1 MNCPRCHDPSPQ
13 EILHQFN
20 HKDYGHLFCS
30 KCGIS
35 FDSNVSEVLK
45 RYARLENPRITDFSE
60 DEYRELF
67 IESSDITD
75 GTDNIYTE
83 FNWDSQ
89 DELKMGIISH
99 ITTQIDEAYSP
110 QDKISILDV
119 GCGDGFTTILLS
131 KAYPNANFVAMDPS
145 PSINKLRGESRI
157 KVYQSVLQ
165 NTDFAE
171 SSFDIVIILGNL
183 MLHADPFDTLQ
194 LAKRLLVDGG
204 LLLFDFKNINCS
216 SRVLAKNLGFIG
228 NRALNKKNFIQR
240 NFSNMRYGLSRGYML
255 DFCESIGLLVKNSY
269 SKPPRLLEFGNK
281 SQHTRGL
288 SGVVWRLLNT
298 VDQARDEM
306 AWLQFTCIKKD

>member
-1 MNCPRCHDPSPQ
+1 M
-13 EILHQFN
+13 
-20 HKDYGHLFCS
+20 FCS
-30 KCGIS
+30 MCGIS

-45 RYARLENPRITDFSE
+45 RYARLENPRITDLSE
-60 DEYRELF
+60 DEYREYF

-89 DELKMGIISH
+89 DELKRGIISH

>member
-1 MNCPRCHDPSPQ
+1 
-13 EILHQFN
+13 
-20 HKDYGHLFCS
+20 LFCS
-30 KCGIS
+30 MCGIS

-45 RYARLENPRITDFSE
+45 RYARLENPRITDLSE
-60 DEYRELF
+60 DEYREYF

-165 NTDFAE
+165 NTDFAD

>member
-1 MNCPRCHDPSPQ
+1 M
-13 EILHQFN
+13 
-20 HKDYGHLFCS
+20 FCS

-45 RYARLENPRITDFSE
+45 RYARLENPRITDLSE
-60 DEYRELF
+60 DEYREYF

-89 DELKMGIISH
+89 DELKRGIISP

>member
-1 MNCPRCHDPSPQ
+1 M
-13 EILHQFN
+13 
-20 HKDYGHLFCS
+20 FCS

-45 RYARLENPRITDFSE
+45 RYARLENPRITDLSE
-60 DEYRELF
+60 DEYREYF

-306 AWLQFTCIKKD
+306 AWMQFTCIKKD

>member
-1 MNCPRCHDPSPQ
+1 M
-13 EILHQFN
+13 
-20 HKDYGHLFCS
+20 FCS

-45 RYARLENPRITDFSE
+45 RYARLENPRITDLSE

>member
-1 MNCPRCHDPSPQ
+1 M
-13 EILHQFN
+13 
-20 HKDYGHLFCS
+20 FCS
-30 KCGIS
+30 MCGIS

-45 RYARLENPRITDFSE
+45 RYARLENPRITDLSE
-60 DEYRELF
+60 DEYREYF

-165 NTDFAE
+165 NTDFAD